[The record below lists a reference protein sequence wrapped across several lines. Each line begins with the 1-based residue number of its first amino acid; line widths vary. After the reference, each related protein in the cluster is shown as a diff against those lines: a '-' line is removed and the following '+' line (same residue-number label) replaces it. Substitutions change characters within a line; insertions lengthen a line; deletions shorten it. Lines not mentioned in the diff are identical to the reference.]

1 MMKNYILLIAFLA
14 LFLEPVTSNAQE
26 GGIVDD
32 KAIVEEEKNAQ
43 EEEKLTVEI
52 SGHVWSESIF
62 DSRQTVSTRDGDVL
76 LFPANE
82 DLDAN
87 GEDINSKSNFNMIN
101 VHSRARIKMTA
112 PSFLNAKVTGLIEG
126 DFVGST
132 QAHISMFRLRHAM
145 VKLNWE
151 KSELLAGQYWHPM
164 FTLDVYP
171 LVVGW
176 GGAIPYFPLSRAAQL
191 RYSYSP
197 SANSQFSIA
206 ASTQLQFLST
216 GPQGPSADYI
226 RNASFPELNAT
237 YVWGLESKFLIGA
250 NVGYKTLKPQLSYT
264 VDATNTEDAKTYK
277 SEESIGSYH
286 LNIFSKIN
294 MGKAAIR
301 LGTIYGQ
308 NMYEFVMLGGYGVS
322 GTNSKGEDTYTNIST
337 GSYWLDVDS
346 GFITEKITLGLYA
359 GYTKNYG
366 SDDPITGPVYA
377 RGGID
382 HSYRISPRI
391 IYGAGPT
398 RFRCEVS
405 YDTAAYGTP
414 DTNYKVQNTNEVS
427 NLRIV
432 FATTFTF

>member
-1 MMKNYILLIAFLA
+1 MMKNYLLLFSFLA
-14 LFLEPVTSNAQE
+14 LFLVPNTS
-26 GGIVDD
+26 D
-32 KAIVEEEKNAQ
+32 AQ
-43 EEEKLTVEI
+43 EEEKKIIIKQDEEKVTAKQEEEKITVKI

-87 GEDINSKSNFNMIN
+87 GEDINAKSNFNMIN

-145 VKLNWE
+145 VKLNWK

-164 FTLDVYP
+164 FTTDVYP

-197 SANSQFSIA
+197 SANSKFSIA

-216 GPQGPSADYI
+216 GPQGPSADYM

-237 YVWGLESKFLIGA
+237 YVWGLKSNFLIGA
-250 NVGYKTLKPQLSYT
+250 NIGYKTLKPQLSYV
-264 VDATNTEDAKTYK
+264 VDGLKYK
-277 SEESIGSYH
+277 SDESIASYH
-286 LNIFSKIN
+286 LNLFSKIE
-294 MGKAAIR
+294 MCKAAIR

-308 NMYEFVMLGGYGVS
+308 NLYEFVMLGGYGVS
-322 GTNSKGEDTYTNIST
+322 VTNSKGEDTYTNIAT

-359 GYTKNYG
+359 GFTKNYG
-366 SDDPITGPVYA
+366 SDDAITGPVYA

-382 HSYRISPRI
+382 QSYRISPRI
-391 IYGAGPT
+391 IYGSGPT

-414 DTNYKVQNTNEVS
+414 DTNYKVQNTNNVS
-427 NLRIV
+427 NMRIV
-432 FATTFTF
+432 LATTFTF

>member
-1 MMKNYILLIAFLA
+1 
-14 LFLEPVTSNAQE
+14 
-26 GGIVDD
+26 
-32 KAIVEEEKNAQ
+32 
-43 EEEKLTVEI
+43 
-52 SGHVWSESIF
+52 
-62 DSRQTVSTRDGDVL
+62 
-76 LFPANE
+76 
-82 DLDAN
+82 
-87 GEDINSKSNFNMIN
+87 
-101 VHSRARIKMTA
+101 
-112 PSFLNAKVTGLIEG
+112 
-126 DFVGST
+126 
-132 QAHISMFRLRHAM
+132 
-145 VKLNWE
+145 
-151 KSELLAGQYWHPM
+151 M

-171 LVVGW
+171 LVIGW

-197 SANSQFSIA
+197 SDNSQFSIA

-216 GPQGPSADYI
+216 GPQGPSADYM
-226 RNASFPELNAT
+226 RNSSIPELNAT
-237 YVWGLESKFLIGA
+237 YVWGLKSNFLIGA
-250 NVGYKTLKPQLSYT
+250 NVGYKTLKPQLSFT
-264 VDATNTEDAKTYK
+264 DGGSTYK

-286 LNIFSKIN
+286 LNVFSKIK
-294 MGKAAIR
+294 MGEAAIR

-322 GTNSKGEDTYTNIST
+322 GTNSQGEDTYTNIST

-359 GYTKNYG
+359 GFTKNYG

-391 IYGAGPT
+391 VYGAGAT

-414 DTNYKVQNTNEVS
+414 DANYEVQNTNDVS

-432 FATTFTF
+432 LATTFTF